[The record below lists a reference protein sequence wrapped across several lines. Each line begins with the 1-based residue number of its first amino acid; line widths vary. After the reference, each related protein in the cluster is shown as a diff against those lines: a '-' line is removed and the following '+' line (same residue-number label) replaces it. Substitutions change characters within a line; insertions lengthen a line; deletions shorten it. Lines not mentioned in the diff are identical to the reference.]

1 MCYNIDIINLEEK
14 ISMKLVARVNNNVR
28 GLASKWGV
36 YELSEEQ
43 EKKYG
48 KKYAL
53 CQGIF
58 SEDAFELYSEDEL
71 IEGLKEHLYEGLFDT
86 VKEALLTV
94 ETVRLKNLIY
104 DMKRSIEGMIKSCNE
119 AENVEL
125 EVTQAG

>member
-1 MCYNIDIINLEEK
+1 
-14 ISMKLVARVNNNVR
+14 MKLVAWVNNNVR

-94 ETVRLKNLIY
+94 ETVRLKNIIY
-104 DMKRSIEGMIKSCNE
+104 SMKENIKSMVKSCDE
-119 AENVEL
+119 VENNTL
-125 EVTQAG
+125 EVAWTK